1 MKKLSFAAGVSAIAL
16 AATTII
22 PVAGVFATTATYDG
36 TNNIVTLQRTVSGVS
51 NPVTNTFTYTITNT
65 DKPDGATVT
74 GAPTSASIAFNGSE
88 SVATGSAVK
97 TTTIDFANA
106 DFSKPGDYTW
116 TISET
121 GTGNT
126 ANYPID
132 TADNDYTVIV
142 SVRNVLDGDN
152 VPTGAYTG
160 SLILKNKAGTK
171 VDTATWTS
179 AASLTYISA
188 TAKTTGNLAETD
200 QCFAYT
206 LTIPATGSVNAGDK
220 FTINNTST
228 CTGSDTEV
236 TAGTA
241 ATIYLKHGDAITVGQ
256 KDGTNE
262 LPVGASY
269 TWTKASDTSTG
280 YTNKIDGTTAAT
292 ITKTTVAVSDDNFNT
307 ANVTAFEN
315 NKDAD
320 PQTGII
326 TNIWFYI
333 ILLTIGAFG
342 IFFIIARR
350 KKEDEEE

>member
-22 PVAGVFATTATYDG
+22 PVAGAFAKTATYDG
-36 TNNIVTLQRTVSGVS
+36 TNSIVTLQRAVSGVS
-51 NPVTNTFTYTITNT
+51 NPVTNTFTYTVTNT
-65 DKPDGATVT
+65 EKPDGAKVT
-74 GAPTSASIAFNGSE
+74 GAPAGASITFNGGE
-88 SVATGSAVK
+88 PVTTGSAVK
-97 TTTIDFANA
+97 ATTIDFANA
-106 DFSKPGDYTW
+106 DFSKPGDYVW

-121 GTGNT
+121 GTGNA

-132 TADNDYTVIV
+132 TADNDYTVII
-142 SVRNVLDGDN
+142 SVRNVLDGDS

-160 SLILKNKAGTK
+160 SLILKNKTGTK
-171 VDTATWTS
+171 VNTATWTN

-206 LTIPATGSVNAGDK
+206 LTIPVTDSVNASDK

-228 CTGSDTEV
+228 CAGSDTQV

-241 ATIYLKHGDAITVGQ
+241 ATIYLKHDDTVTVGQ

-269 TWTKASDTSTG
+269 TWIKASDTSTG
-280 YTNKIDGTTAAT
+280 YTNKIDGATAAT
-292 ITKTTVAVSDDNFNT
+292 ITKTTTAVSDGNFNT

-315 NKDAD
+315 NKDAA

-333 ILLTIGAFG
+333 ILLAIGAFG

-350 KKEDEEE
+350 KDEEK

>member
-74 GAPTSASIAFNGSE
+74 GAPTSASIAFSNQAVSD
-88 SVATGSAVK
+88 GSAVK
-97 TTTIDFANA
+97 TTTVDFSTA

-121 GTGNT
+121 GTGNA

-132 TADNDYTVIV
+132 TADNDYTVII
-142 SVRNVLDGDN
+142 SVRNVLDNNN

-160 SLILKNKAGTK
+160 TLILKNKSGNK

-179 AASLTYISA
+179 RASFTYISA
-188 TAKTTGNLAETD
+188 TATTTGNLAETD

-206 LTIPATGSVNAGDK
+206 LNIPAAGSVSAGDT
-220 FTINNTST
+220 FTIDNTST
-228 CTGSDTEV
+228 CTGSDTTV
-236 TAGTA
+236 TAGTP
-241 ATIYLKHGDAITVGQ
+241 ATIYLKHGDLVTVGQ
-256 KDGTNE
+256 AEGVNE

-280 YTNKIDGTTAAT
+280 YTNKIDGATASTT
-292 ITKTTVAVSDDNFNT
+292 TKTAVDVADSAFNT
-307 ANVTAFEN
+307 NNKTAFEN

-342 IFFIIARR
+342 IFFILARR
-350 KKEDEEE
+350 KNEEEEQ